1 MLNCKEVTR
10 VVSES
15 QERKLSFSER
25 VQLEMHLA
33 MCKGCSNFRKQLDFL
48 RMASR
53 RYASGAGIEDRKAST
68 GEEEANRRDAD

>member
-10 VVSES
+10 LLSEA
-15 QERKLSFSER
+15 QERKLSFYER

-33 MCKGCSNFRKQLDFL
+33 MCKGCTNFRKQLDFL

-53 RYASGAGIEDRKAST
+53 RYASGAGIEARKPGT
-68 GEEEANRRDAD
+68 GDEEAKRRDAD